1 MRDTI
6 SSNPYKFN
14 ISDKGEEEGGEKV
27 NCIENEVK
35 FSLRKMVEDNK
46 IKLNLVTYFF
56 PLFLRTASASFVSFL
71 RTISVYTILLTRGS
85 LNR

>member
-35 FSLRKMVEDNK
+35 FSLRKMVEGNK

-56 PLFLRTASASFVSFL
+56 PLFLRL
-71 RTISVYTILLTRGS
+71 RLRIFRFIFTYNFS
-85 LNR
+85 LYDLINARLA